1 MHPPLTEI
9 FSDLVRLE
17 TELWDVLEGELR
29 AKHGLLLSWFE
40 PMQVIARTPHCRVHD
55 IATAL
60 AITVGGTSKLVDRI
74 EEAGWCERGLNPLD
88 SRSSVIA
95 LTARGR
101 RLLSVAE
108 RTTADEL
115 ARVIGTALSS
125 DDLTQFSAMLHQL
138 RVAVH
143 AARRAHV

>member
-1 MHPPLTEI
+1 MHESLNEM

-17 TELWDVLEGELR
+17 TELWDVLEGALR
-29 AKHGLLLSWFE
+29 AQHDLLLSWFE
-40 PMQVIARTPHCRVHD
+40 PMQVIAQTPNCRVHD

-74 EEAGWCERGLNPLD
+74 EESGWCERRQNPLD

-101 RLLSVAE
+101 RLLASAE
-108 RTTADEL
+108 RTATAEL
-115 ARVIGTALSS
+115 ERVMGTAASPHE
-125 DDLTQFSAMLHQL
+125 LTQFSTMLRRL
-138 RVAVH
+138 RAAV
-143 AARRAHV
+143 RAERAS

>member
-1 MHPPLTEI
+1 MHPPLNAI

-17 TELWDVLEGELR
+17 TELWDVLEGALR
-29 AKHGLLLSWFE
+29 ARHDLLLSWFE
-40 PMQVIARTPHCRVHD
+40 PMQVMARTQNCRVHD

-74 EEAGWCERGLNPLD
+74 EESGWCERRLNPLD
-88 SRSSVIA
+88 SRSSVIV

-108 RTTADEL
+108 RTVAEEL
-115 ARVIGTALSS
+115 ERVMGSALSPHE
-125 DDLTQFSAMLHQL
+125 LTQFSTVLQQL
-138 RVAVH
+138 RAAVR
-143 AARRAHV
+143 AARGP